1 MIKNLNLIWAQ
12 ANNRVIGLKNSMPWY
27 LPEDL
32 KYFKDLTMGHK
43 VVMGRK
49 TWDSLPAT
57 FKPLPGRQNYV
68 LTRDEEQYFPGG
80 KRLESLADLKDLAT
94 SDGPVF
100 VIGGANL
107 YAQCIDLAEKLFVT
121 QIAETY
127 PGDAFAPQIP
137 PQFDLVCSPDG
148 SEPAWEVSKAGLKY
162 RFLAYT
168 YSQNA

>member
-12 ANNRVIGLKNSMPWY
+12 ANNRVIGLDNAMPWH

-32 KYFKDLTMGHK
+32 KYFKELTMGHR

-49 TWDSLPAT
+49 TWESLPTA
-57 FKPLPGRQNYV
+57 FRPLPGRQNYV
-68 LTRDEEQYFPGG
+68 LTRDKEQQFLGAE
-80 KRLESLADLKDLAT
+80 RLHSLADLKDLAA
-94 SDGPVF
+94 SGGPIF

-107 YAQCIDLAEKLFVT
+107 YAQSIELAEKLFIT

-127 PGDAFAPQIP
+127 AGDAFAPQIP
-137 PQFDLVCSPDG
+137 PHFELVRKTDG
-148 SEPAWEVSKAGLKY
+148 SEPSWKVSKAGLKY